1 MTSREDILIT
11 VDELA
16 TLLESQQDALA
27 GAPRTRLLDVR
38 WTLIIPAAGANEAS
52 PEPVGLADFRSGHI
66 PTAVFVD
73 LDGELAEHGAPEDG
87 RHPLPSFDRLQGAAR
102 KWGIN
107 EGDNVVVYDGGGNLA
122 SARAWWL
129 LRDAGLQVRLL
140 DGSLPAWKRAELPVH
155 EGEAA
160 VVPGNVTLES
170 GKQARLE
177 LAEVEQFVRDGGVLL
192 DARAGERYRGEQEP
206 IDSRAGHIP
215 GALFSSRGHLAKPL
229 RRGRRGGEYC
239 RCELLRFGRYRCS
252 QSRGAGHRGYRRN
265 TISGLLVPVVTSPRV
280 AGGDGP
286 VCVESLPWRGCSAL
300 PILRIFIN

>member
-16 TLLESQQDALA
+16 TLLESQRDAPA

-38 WTLIIPAAGANEAS
+38 WTLIIPAAGGGNEAS

-102 KWGIN
+102 RWGIN
-107 EGDNVVVYDGGGNLA
+107 EGDDVVVYDGGGNLA

-140 DGSLPAWKRAELPVH
+140 DGSLPAWKRAGLPIQ
-155 EGEAA
+155 EGGDV

-206 IDSRAGHIP
+206 IDPRAGHIP
-215 GALFSSRGHLAKPL
+215 GALNTPTTDNLDADGYFLPADTLRSRFAEAGVEENTAVASYCGSGVTAAHNLAALAIAGIDGTLYP
-229 RRGRRGGEYC
+229 GSWSQWSHHP
-239 RCELLRFGRYRCS
+239 ELPV
-252 QSRGAGHRGYRRN
+252 A
-265 TISGLLVPVVTSPRV
+265 TVP
-280 AGGDGP
+280 
-286 VCVESLPWRGCSAL
+286 SA
-300 PILRIFIN
+300 